1 LGYRAKILQAERR
14 KKELVHFLSR
24 GAAYF
29 HAERKDTASG
39 GEKKIVNL
47 FFIHRYSYLKAKLKD
62 T

>member
-1 LGYRAKILQAERR
+1 MSLKRVFSYLFR
-14 KKELVHFLSR
+14 LS
-24 GAAYF
+24 
-29 HAERKDTASG
+29 RKDTASE